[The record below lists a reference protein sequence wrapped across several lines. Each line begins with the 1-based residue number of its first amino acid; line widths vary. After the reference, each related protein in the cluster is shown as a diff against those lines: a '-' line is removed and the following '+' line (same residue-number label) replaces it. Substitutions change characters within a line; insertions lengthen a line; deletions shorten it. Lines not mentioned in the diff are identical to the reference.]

1 MMTRKD
7 YVLIAQVFKTGYE
20 QQMNA
25 RDLARLMI
33 RKLNNTQQNFNEQKF
48 RNYVE
53 GDFDKTI

>member
-7 YVLIAQVFKTGYE
+7 YVLIAQVLKTGYE

-48 RNYVE
+48 KDYVE